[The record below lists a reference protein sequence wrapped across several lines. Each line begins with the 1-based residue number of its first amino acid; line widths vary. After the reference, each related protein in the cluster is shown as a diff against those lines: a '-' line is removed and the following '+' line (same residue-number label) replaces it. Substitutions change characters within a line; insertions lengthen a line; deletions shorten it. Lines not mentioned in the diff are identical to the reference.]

1 MEKVKQLCL
10 SDEELLGEI
19 KYYVGNKFYNY
30 AVMIDGDWGSGKTHF
45 VKQVLLP
52 ELKKETKTSI
62 YISLYGVRNIGE
74 LSKKIYIEFLLKD
87 KADKINPTLLT
98 GATEALDVVSGL
110 ISPFIGKYGDIE
122 IKEKKIQN
130 LVQKI
135 VPIKD
140 CILIFDDLERC
151 NCPMKE
157 ILGYINGFVE
167 QAGMKVLIIGC
178 VDHAGMQVIDF
189 GNQNELR
196 QKMDAQSTALQL
208 QAVLGEDEKLDF
220 EDKHEKE
227 IYNLLSGKNTQE
239 EGTKKVSIEEALK
252 RVSQVFKQPSEYERI
267 REKIIGSI
275 YYYRP
280 NMKKVMMQ
288 LIEDNFSYGEI
299 GRLQLEKNLNYL
311 ADYMEKEQHVNFRT
325 FQFFLLK
332 MNGLFSEIKA
342 ETYENQD
349 IVYKKLIQACWYAC
363 IMFKKG
369 NLDDIWKENQE
380 YSNTGEL
387 RIRSIE
393 EYVQYSIL
401 DQGIKKLLKKFDDEE
416 TEKIRNQK
424 DPINSLQ
431 YDWIVSTEK
440 VVRERMDDVIKNACA
455 GKYGIGSYDRI
466 QQIFL
471 QIYQAGFEITYV
483 ERLTDA
489 MCASIQEGTANG
501 EPDCLL
507 SMNGEEKELVELYN
521 ANMQRIVKT
530 YNKCMAKKSEGD
542 MNSFLKESDWAKQIY
557 DYIWQAKHPS
567 ESEDYRKKIEAFLN
581 GMDINVLTSKLKEAS
596 LENLEK
602 FRGVL
607 KEIYSQNYAPDILWN
622 EKEQIKG
629 LIDSLKEFQENSTD
643 KIRKYQYKLMAD
655 YLSEALDRTKNLQ

>member
-167 QAGMKVLIIGC
+167 QAGMKVLII
-178 VDHAGMQVIDF
+178 A
-189 GNQNELR
+189 NQNELR

-483 ERLTDA
+483 ESLTDA

>member
-1 MEKVKQLCL
+1 MEKANQLCL
-10 SDEELLGEI
+10 SDEELLSEI
-19 KYYVGNKFYNY
+19 KYYIENKFYNY
-30 AVMIDGDWGSGKTHF
+30 AVMIDGAWGSGKTYF
-45 VKQVLLP
+45 VNQVLLP
-52 ELKKETKTSI
+52 ELKKETKKSI
-62 YISLYGVRNIGE
+62 YTSLYGVSNIDE
-74 LSKKIYIEFLLKD
+74 LSKKIYIKFLLKD
-87 KADKINPTLLT
+87 KSDRINSTLLA

-130 LVQKI
+130 LVQKF

-167 QAGMKVLIIGC
+167 QAGMKVLII
-178 VDHAGMQVIDF
+178 A
-189 GNQNELR
+189 NQNELR
-196 QKMDAQSTALQL
+196 QKMDAQSMALQL

-220 EDKHEKE
+220 EDKQENE
-227 IYNLLSGKNTQE
+227 IYNLLAGKNTQE
-239 EGTKKVSIEEALK
+239 EGIKKVSIEEALK
-252 RVSQVFKQPSEYERI
+252 RVSQVFKQTSEYERI

-280 NMKKVMMQ
+280 NIKKAMLH
-288 LIEDNFSYGEI
+288 LIENKFSYGEI
-299 GRLQLEKNLNYL
+299 GRPQLEKNLNYL

-349 IVYKKLIQACWYAC
+349 MVYKKLIQACWYAC

-380 YSNTGEL
+380 YNNTGEL
-387 RIRSIE
+387 RIRFIE

-440 VVRERMDDVIKNACA
+440 VVREWMDDIIKNACA

-471 QIYQAGFEITYV
+471 QIYQAGFESTYIK
-483 ERLTDA
+483 RLTDA
-489 MCASIQEGTANG
+489 MCASIQEGTAKG

-530 YNKCMAKKSEGD
+530 YNKCMEKKSEGD

-567 ESEDYRKKIEAFLN
+567 ESEDYRKKIEVFLN

-622 EKEQIKG
+622 EKEQIKV

-643 KIRKYQYKLMAD
+643 KIRKYQYKLIAD

>member
-1 MEKVKQLCL
+1 MEKEEQLCL
-10 SDEELLGEI
+10 SDEELLSEI
-19 KYYVGNKFYNY
+19 KYYVENKFYNY
-30 AVMIDGDWGSGKTHF
+30 AVMIDGAWGSGKTHF

-52 ELKKETKTSI
+52 ELRKETKTSI

-87 KADKINPTLLT
+87 KTDRINTTLLA

-135 VPIKD
+135 IPIKD

-167 QAGMKVLIIGC
+167 QAGMKVLII
-178 VDHAGMQVIDF
+178 A
-189 GNQNELR
+189 NQAELR
-196 QKMDAQSTALQL
+196 QKVDEQSMALQL
-208 QAVLGEDEKLDF
+208 NTVLGEDEKLDF

-227 IYNLLSGKNTQE
+227 IYNLLAGKNTQE
-239 EGTKKVSIEEALK
+239 EGTKKVSIEEARK

-280 NMKKVMMQ
+280 NMKKVMRQ
-288 LIEDNFSYGEI
+288 LIENNFSYGEI
-299 GRLQLEKNLNYL
+299 GRSQLEKNLNYL

-349 IVYKKLIQACWYAC
+349 MVYKKLIQACWYAC

-380 YSNTGEL
+380 YNNMGEL
-387 RIRSIE
+387 RIRFIE

-440 VVRERMDDVIKNACA
+440 VVREWMDDIIKNACA

-471 QIYQAGFEITYV
+471 QIYQAGFESTYIK
-483 ERLTDA
+483 RLTDA
-489 MCASIQEGTANG
+489 MCASIQEGTAKG

-521 ANMQRIVKT
+521 ANMQRIVRT
-530 YNKCMAKKSEGD
+530 YNKCMAEKSEGD
-542 MNSFLKESDWAKQIY
+542 MNSFLQESDWAKQIY
-557 DYIWQAKHPS
+557 DYIWQAKHPR
-567 ESEDYRKKIEAFLN
+567 ESEDYRKKIEVFLN

-602 FRGVL
+602 FRRTL
-607 KEIYSQNYAPDILWN
+607 REIYSQNYVPDILWN
-622 EKEQIKG
+622 EKEQIIFLLEK
-629 LIDSLKEFQENSTD
+629 LRKFQEDSTD

>member
-1 MEKVKQLCL
+1 MEKANQLCL
-10 SDEELLGEI
+10 SDEKLLSEI
-19 KYYVGNKFYNY
+19 KYYIENKFYNY
-30 AVMIDGDWGSGKTHF
+30 AVMIDGAWGSGKTYF
-45 VKQVLLP
+45 VNQVLLP
-52 ELKKETKTSI
+52 ELKKETKKSI
-62 YISLYGVRNIGE
+62 YISLYGVSNIDE
-74 LSKKIYIEFLLKD
+74 LSKKIYIKFLLKD
-87 KADKINPTLLT
+87 KSDRINSTLLA

-130 LVQKI
+130 LVQKF

-151 NCPMKE
+151 NCPMRE

-167 QAGMKVLIIGC
+167 QAGMKVLII
-178 VDHAGMQVIDF
+178 A
-189 GNQNELR
+189 NQNELR
-196 QKMDAQSTALQL
+196 QKMDAQSMALQL

-220 EDKHEKE
+220 EDKQENE
-227 IYNLLSGKNTQE
+227 IYNLLAGKNTQE
-239 EGTKKVSIEEALK
+239 EGIKKVSIEEALK

-280 NMKKVMMQ
+280 NIKKAMLH
-288 LIEDNFSYGEI
+288 LIENKFSYGEI
-299 GRLQLEKNLNYL
+299 GRSQLEKNLNYL

-349 IVYKKLIQACWYAC
+349 MVYKKLIQACWYAC

-380 YSNTGEL
+380 YNNTGEL
-387 RIRSIE
+387 RIRFIE

-440 VVRERMDDVIKNACA
+440 VVREWMDDIIKNACA

-471 QIYQAGFEITYV
+471 QIYQAGFESTYIK
-483 ERLTDA
+483 RLTDA
-489 MCASIQEGTANG
+489 MCASIQEGTAKG

-567 ESEDYRKKIEAFLN
+567 ESEDYRKKIEVFLN

-622 EKEQIKG
+622 EKEQIKV

-643 KIRKYQYKLMAD
+643 KIRKYQYKLIAD

>member
-167 QAGMKVLIIGC
+167 QAGMKVLII
-178 VDHAGMQVIDF
+178 A
-189 GNQNELR
+189 NQNELR

-252 RVSQVFKQPSEYERI
+252 RVSQIFKQPSEYERI

>member
-10 SDEELLGEI
+10 SDEELLSEI

-110 ISPFIGKYGDIE
+110 ISPFIGKYVDIE

-130 LVQKI
+130 LVQKF

-167 QAGMKVLIIGC
+167 QAGMKVLII
-178 VDHAGMQVIDF
+178 A
-189 GNQNELR
+189 NQNELR
-196 QKMDAQSTALQL
+196 QKMDAQSMALQL
-208 QAVLGEDEKLDF
+208 QAVLGEDEKLGF
-220 EDKHEKE
+220 EDKQENE
-227 IYNLLSGKNTQE
+227 IYNLLAGKNTQE
-239 EGTKKVSIEEALK
+239 EGIKKVSIEEALK

-280 NMKKVMMQ
+280 NVKKTMLQ
-288 LIEDNFSYGEI
+288 LIENKFSYGEI
-299 GRLQLEKNLNYL
+299 GRSQLEKNLNYL

-349 IVYKKLIQACWYAC
+349 MVYKKLIQACWYAC

-401 DQGIKKLLKKFDDEE
+401 AQGIKKLLKKFDDEE

-431 YDWIVSTEK
+431 YGWIVSTEK
-440 VVRERMDDVIKNACA
+440 VVRERMDDAIKNACV

-471 QIYQAGFEITYV
+471 QIHQAGFEITYV

-501 EPDCLL
+501 ELDCLL

-530 YNKCMAKKSEGD
+530 YNKYMAEKSEGD
-542 MNSFLKESDWAKQIY
+542 MNSFLQESGWAKQIY

-622 EKEQIKG
+622 EKEQIKV
-629 LIDSLKEFQENSTD
+629 LIDSLREFQENSTD

-655 YLSEALDRTKNLQ
+655 YLSEALDRAKNLQ

>member
-1 MEKVKQLCL
+1 MEKEEQLCL
-10 SDEELLGEI
+10 SDEELLSEI
-19 KYYVGNKFYNY
+19 KYYVENKFYNY
-30 AVMIDGDWGSGKTHF
+30 AVMIDGAWGSGKTHF

-52 ELKKETKTSI
+52 ELRKETKTSI

-87 KADKINPTLLT
+87 KTDRINTTLLA

-135 VPIKD
+135 IPIKD

-167 QAGMKVLIIGC
+167 QAGMKVLII
-178 VDHAGMQVIDF
+178 A
-189 GNQNELR
+189 NQAELR
-196 QKMDAQSTALQL
+196 QKVDEQSMALQL
-208 QAVLGEDEKLDF
+208 NTVLGEDEKLDF

-227 IYNLLSGKNTQE
+227 IYNLLAGKNTQE
-239 EGTKKVSIEEALK
+239 EGTKKVSIEEARK

-280 NMKKVMMQ
+280 NMKKVMRQ
-288 LIEDNFSYGEI
+288 LIENNFSYGEI
-299 GRLQLEKNLNYL
+299 GRSQLEKNLNYL

-349 IVYKKLIQACWYAC
+349 MVYKKLIQACWYAC

-380 YSNTGEL
+380 YNNTGEL
-387 RIRSIE
+387 RIRFIE

-440 VVRERMDDVIKNACA
+440 VVREWMDDIIKNACA

-471 QIYQAGFEITYV
+471 QIYQAGFESTYIK
-483 ERLTDA
+483 RLTDA
-489 MCASIQEGTANG
+489 MCASIQDGTANG
-501 EPDCLL
+501 ELDCLL
-507 SMNGEEKELVELYN
+507 SMNGEEKEIVELYN
-521 ANMQRIVKT
+521 ANMQRIVRT
-530 YNKCMAKKSEGD
+530 YNKCMAEKSEGD
-542 MNSFLKESDWAKQIY
+542 MNSFLQESDWAKQIY
-557 DYIWQAKHPS
+557 DYIWQAKHPR
-567 ESEDYRKKIEAFLN
+567 ESEDYRKKIEVFLN

-602 FRGVL
+602 FRRTL
-607 KEIYSQNYAPDILWN
+607 REIYSQNYVPDILWN
-622 EKEQIKG
+622 EKEQIIFLLEK
-629 LIDSLKEFQENSTD
+629 LRKFQEDSTD

>member
-10 SDEELLGEI
+10 SDEELLSEI

-30 AVMIDGDWGSGKTHF
+30 AVMIDGAWGSGKTHF

-62 YISLYGVRNIGE
+62 YISLYGIRNIGE

-87 KADKINPTLLT
+87 KADKINTTLLA
-98 GATEALDVVSGL
+98 GATEALDVVIGL

-135 VPIKD
+135 IPIKD

-167 QAGMKVLIIGC
+167 QAGMKVLIIANQAELKQK
-178 VDHAGMQVIDF
+178 VDG
-189 GNQNELR
+189 
-196 QKMDAQSTALQL
+196 QSMALQL
-208 QAVLGEDEKLDF
+208 NTVLGEDEKLDF
-220 EDKHEKE
+220 EDKQEKE
-227 IYNLLSGKNTQE
+227 IYNLLAGKNTQE

-280 NMKKVMMQ
+280 NIKKAMLQ
-288 LIEDNFSYGEI
+288 LIENKFSYGEI
-299 GRLQLEKNLNYL
+299 GRSQLEKNLNYL

-332 MNGLFSEIKA
+332 MYGLFSEIKA

-349 IVYKKLIQACWYAC
+349 MVYKKLIQACWYAC

-369 NLDDIWKENQE
+369 NLDDIWKENQK
-380 YSNTGEL
+380 YSNTGEF

-401 DQGIKKLLKKFDDEE
+401 DKDIKKLLKKFDDEE
-416 TEKIRNQK
+416 TEKIRNQR

-489 MCASIQEGTANG
+489 MCASIQEGKANG

-521 ANMQRIVKT
+521 TNMQRIVKT
-530 YNKCMAKKSEGD
+530 YNKCVAEKSEGD
-542 MNSFLKESDWAKQIY
+542 MNSFLQESDWAKQIY
-557 DYIWQAKHPS
+557 DYIWQAKHPR

>member
-1 MEKVKQLCL
+1 MEKEKQLCL
-10 SDEELLGEI
+10 SDEELLSEI

-30 AVMIDGDWGSGKTHF
+30 AVMIDGAWGSGKTYF

-62 YISLYGVRNIGE
+62 YISLYGVSDIGE
-74 LSKKIYIEFLLKD
+74 LSKKIYIEFLLKC
-87 KADKINPTLLT
+87 KADNINTTLLA

-135 VPIKD
+135 IPIKD

-167 QAGMKVLIIGC
+167 QAGMNVLII
-178 VDHAGMQVIDF
+178 A
-189 GNQNELR
+189 NQNELK
-196 QKMDAQSTALQL
+196 QKMDSQSMALQL
-208 QAVLGEDEKLDF
+208 KAVLGEDEKLDF
-220 EDKHEKE
+220 EDKQEKE
-227 IYNLLSGKNTQE
+227 IYNLLAGKNTQE
-239 EGTKKVSIEEALK
+239 EGIKRVSIEEALK
-252 RVSQVFKQPSEYERI
+252 RVSQVFKQSSEYERI

-275 YYYRP
+275 YYYKP
-280 NMKKVMMQ
+280 NIKKVMLQ
-288 LIEDNFSYGEI
+288 LIKNNFSYGEI
-299 GRLQLEKNLNYL
+299 GRSQLEKNLNYL
-311 ADYMEKEQHVNFRT
+311 ADCMEKECHVNFRT

-332 MNGLFSEIKA
+332 MNGLFSEVKA

-349 IVYKKLIQACWYAC
+349 VVYKKLIQACWYAC
-363 IMFKKG
+363 IMFKEG
-369 NLDDIWKENQE
+369 SLNDIWKGNQE
-380 YSNTGEL
+380 YSNAGEF
-387 RIRSIE
+387 RIRFIE

-416 TEKIRNQK
+416 TEKIRNQN
-424 DPINSLQ
+424 DPINGLQ

-440 VVRERMDDVIKNACA
+440 TVRERMDDVIKNACA

-489 MCASIQEGTANG
+489 MCISIQDGKANG

-507 SMNGEEKELVELYN
+507 SMNGEEKKIVDFYN

-542 MNSFLKESDWAKQIY
+542 MNSLLQESDWAKQIY
-557 DYIWQAKHPS
+557 DYIWQAKHPK
-567 ESEDYRKKIEAFLN
+567 ENEDYKKKITAFLN
-581 GMDINVLTSKLKEAS
+581 GMDINVLISKLKEAS

-622 EKEQIKG
+622 EKEQIIF
-629 LIDSLKEFQENSTD
+629 LIEKLRKFQEDSID

-655 YLSEALDRTKNLQ
+655 YLSEALEKTKNFQ

>member
-167 QAGMKVLIIGC
+167 QAGMKVLII
-178 VDHAGMQVIDF
+178 A
-189 GNQNELR
+189 NQNELR

>member
-1 MEKVKQLCL
+1 MEKEKQLCL
-10 SDEELLGEI
+10 SDEELLSEI
-19 KYYVGNKFYNY
+19 KYYVENKFYNY
-30 AVMIDGDWGSGKTHF
+30 AVMIDGAWGSGKTHF

-52 ELKKETKTSI
+52 ELRKETKTSI

-87 KADKINPTLLT
+87 KTDRINTTLLA

-135 VPIKD
+135 IPIKD

-167 QAGMKVLIIGC
+167 QAGMKVLII
-178 VDHAGMQVIDF
+178 A
-189 GNQNELR
+189 NQAELR
-196 QKMDAQSTALQL
+196 QKVDEQSMSLQL
-208 QAVLGEDEKLDF
+208 NTVLGEDEKLDF

-227 IYNLLSGKNTQE
+227 IYNLLAGKNTQE
-239 EGTKKVSIEEALK
+239 EGIKKVSIEEALK

-280 NMKKVMMQ
+280 NIKKAMLH
-288 LIEDNFSYGEI
+288 LIENKFSYGEI
-299 GRLQLEKNLNYL
+299 GRSQLEKNLNYL

-349 IVYKKLIQACWYAC
+349 MVYKKLIQACWYAC

-380 YSNTGEL
+380 YNNTGEL
-387 RIRSIE
+387 RIRFIE

-416 TEKIRNQK
+416 TEKIRNQN
-424 DPINSLQ
+424 DPINGLQ
-431 YDWIVSTEK
+431 SGWIVSTEK
-440 VVRERMDDVIKNACA
+440 VVREWMDDIIKNACA

-471 QIYQAGFEITYV
+471 QIYQAGFESTYIK
-483 ERLTDA
+483 RLTDA
-489 MCASIQEGTANG
+489 MCASIQEGTAKG

-567 ESEDYRKKIEAFLN
+567 ESEDYRKKIEVFLN

-622 EKEQIKG
+622 EKEQIKV

-643 KIRKYQYKLMAD
+643 KIRKYQYKLIAD

>member
-1 MEKVKQLCL
+1 MEKANQLCL
-10 SDEELLGEI
+10 SDEELLSEI
-19 KYYVGNKFYNY
+19 KYYIENKFYNY
-30 AVMIDGDWGSGKTHF
+30 TVMIDGAWGSGKTYF
-45 VKQVLLP
+45 VNQVLLP
-52 ELKKETKTSI
+52 ELKKETKKSI
-62 YISLYGVRNIGE
+62 YISLYGVSNIDE
-74 LSKKIYIEFLLKD
+74 LSKKIYIKFLLKD
-87 KADKINPTLLT
+87 KSDRINSTLLA

-130 LVQKI
+130 LVQKF

-151 NCPMKE
+151 NCPMRE

-167 QAGMKVLIIGC
+167 QAGMKVLII
-178 VDHAGMQVIDF
+178 A
-189 GNQNELR
+189 NQNELR
-196 QKMDAQSTALQL
+196 QKMDAQSMALQL

-220 EDKHEKE
+220 EDKQENE
-227 IYNLLSGKNTQE
+227 IYNLLAGKNTQE
-239 EGTKKVSIEEALK
+239 EGIKKVSIKEALK

-280 NMKKVMMQ
+280 NIKKAMLH
-288 LIEDNFSYGEI
+288 LIENKFSYGEI
-299 GRLQLEKNLNYL
+299 GRSQLEKNLNYL

-349 IVYKKLIQACWYAC
+349 MVYKKLIQACWYAC

-380 YSNTGEL
+380 YNNTGEL
-387 RIRSIE
+387 RIRFIE

-440 VVRERMDDVIKNACA
+440 VVREWMDDIIKNACA

-471 QIYQAGFEITYV
+471 QIYQAGFESTYIK
-483 ERLTDA
+483 RLTDA
-489 MCASIQEGTANG
+489 MCASIQEGTAKG

-567 ESEDYRKKIEAFLN
+567 ESEDYRKKIEVFLN

-622 EKEQIKG
+622 EKEQIKV

>member
-1 MEKVKQLCL
+1 MEKANQLCL
-10 SDEELLGEI
+10 SDEELLSEI
-19 KYYVGNKFYNY
+19 KYYIENKFYNY
-30 AVMIDGDWGSGKTHF
+30 AVMIDGAWGSGKTYF
-45 VKQVLLP
+45 VNQVLLP
-52 ELKKETKTSI
+52 ELKKETKKSI
-62 YISLYGVRNIGE
+62 YTSLYGVSNIDE
-74 LSKKIYIEFLLKD
+74 LSKKIYIKFLLKD
-87 KADKINPTLLT
+87 KSDRINSTLLA

-130 LVQKI
+130 LVQKF

-167 QAGMKVLIIGC
+167 QAGMKVLII
-178 VDHAGMQVIDF
+178 A
-189 GNQNELR
+189 NQNELR
-196 QKMDAQSTALQL
+196 QKMDAQSIALQL

-220 EDKHEKE
+220 EDKQENE
-227 IYNLLSGKNTQE
+227 IYNLLAGKNTQE
-239 EGTKKVSIEEALK
+239 EGIKKVSIEEALK
-252 RVSQVFKQPSEYERI
+252 RVSQVFKQTSEYERI

-280 NMKKVMMQ
+280 NIKKAMLH
-288 LIEDNFSYGEI
+288 LIENKFSYGEI
-299 GRLQLEKNLNYL
+299 GRPQLEKNLNYL

-349 IVYKKLIQACWYAC
+349 MVYKKLIQACWYAC

-380 YSNTGEL
+380 YNNTGEL
-387 RIRSIE
+387 RIRFIE

-440 VVRERMDDVIKNACA
+440 VVREWMDDIIKNACA

-471 QIYQAGFEITYV
+471 QIYQAGFESTYIK
-483 ERLTDA
+483 RLTDA
-489 MCASIQEGTANG
+489 MCASIQEGTAKG

-567 ESEDYRKKIEAFLN
+567 ESEDYRKKIEVFLN

-622 EKEQIKG
+622 EKEQIKV

-643 KIRKYQYKLMAD
+643 KIRKYQYKLIAD

>member
-1 MEKVKQLCL
+1 MEKEKQLCL
-10 SDEELLGEI
+10 SDEELLSEI
-19 KYYVGNKFYNY
+19 KYYVENKFYNY
-30 AVMIDGDWGSGKTHF
+30 AVMIDGAWGSGKTHF

-52 ELKKETKTSI
+52 ELRKETKTSI

-87 KADKINPTLLT
+87 KTDRINTTLLA

-135 VPIKD
+135 IPIKD

-167 QAGMKVLIIGC
+167 QAGMKVLII
-178 VDHAGMQVIDF
+178 A
-189 GNQNELR
+189 NQAELR
-196 QKMDAQSTALQL
+196 QKVDEQSMALQL
-208 QAVLGEDEKLDF
+208 NTVLGEDEKLDF

-227 IYNLLSGKNTQE
+227 IYNLLAGKNTQE
-239 EGTKKVSIEEALK
+239 EGIKKVSIEEALK

-280 NMKKVMMQ
+280 NIKKAMLH
-288 LIEDNFSYGEI
+288 LIENKFSYGEI
-299 GRLQLEKNLNYL
+299 GRSQLEKNLNYL

-349 IVYKKLIQACWYAC
+349 MVYKKLIQACWYAC

-380 YSNTGEL
+380 YNNTGEL
-387 RIRSIE
+387 RIRFIE

-416 TEKIRNQK
+416 TEKIRNQN
-424 DPINSLQ
+424 DPINGLQ
-431 YDWIVSTEK
+431 SGWIVSTEK
-440 VVRERMDDVIKNACA
+440 VVREWMDDIIKNACA

-471 QIYQAGFEITYV
+471 QIYQAGFESTYIK
-483 ERLTDA
+483 RLTDA
-489 MCASIQEGTANG
+489 MCASIQEGTAKG

-521 ANMQRIVKT
+521 ANMQRIVRT

-567 ESEDYRKKIEAFLN
+567 ESEDYRKKIEVFLN

-622 EKEQIKG
+622 EKEQIKV

-643 KIRKYQYKLMAD
+643 KIRKYQYKLIAD

>member
-1 MEKVKQLCL
+1 MEKANQLCL
-10 SDEELLGEI
+10 SDEELLSEI
-19 KYYVGNKFYNY
+19 KYYIENKFYNY
-30 AVMIDGDWGSGKTHF
+30 AVMIDGAWGSGKTYF
-45 VKQVLLP
+45 VNQVLLP
-52 ELKKETKTSI
+52 ELKKETKKSI
-62 YISLYGVRNIGE
+62 YTSLYGVSNIDE
-74 LSKKIYIEFLLKD
+74 LSKKIYIKFLLKD
-87 KADKINPTLLT
+87 KSDRINSTLLA

-130 LVQKI
+130 LVQKF

-167 QAGMKVLIIGC
+167 QAGMKVLII
-178 VDHAGMQVIDF
+178 A
-189 GNQNELR
+189 NQNELR
-196 QKMDAQSTALQL
+196 QKMDAQSMALQL

-220 EDKHEKE
+220 EDKQENE
-227 IYNLLSGKNTQE
+227 IYNLLAGKNTQE
-239 EGTKKVSIEEALK
+239 EGIKKVSIEEALK
-252 RVSQVFKQPSEYERI
+252 RVSQVFKQTSEYERI

-275 YYYRP
+275 YYYRL
-280 NMKKVMMQ
+280 NIKKAMLH
-288 LIEDNFSYGEI
+288 LIENKFSYGEI
-299 GRLQLEKNLNYL
+299 GRPQLEKNLNYL

-349 IVYKKLIQACWYAC
+349 MVYKKLIQACWYAC

-380 YSNTGEL
+380 YNNTGEL
-387 RIRSIE
+387 RIRFIE

-440 VVRERMDDVIKNACA
+440 VVREWMDDIIKNACA

-471 QIYQAGFEITYV
+471 QIYQAGFESTYIK
-483 ERLTDA
+483 RLTDA
-489 MCASIQEGTANG
+489 MCASIQEGTAKG

-567 ESEDYRKKIEAFLN
+567 ESEDYRKKIEVFLN

-622 EKEQIKG
+622 EKEQIKV

-643 KIRKYQYKLMAD
+643 KIRKYQYKLIAD

>member
-1 MEKVKQLCL
+1 MEKANQLCL
-10 SDEELLGEI
+10 SDEELLSEI
-19 KYYVGNKFYNY
+19 KYYIENKFYNY
-30 AVMIDGDWGSGKTHF
+30 AVMIDGAWGSGKTYF
-45 VKQVLLP
+45 VNQVLLP
-52 ELKKETKTSI
+52 ELKKETKKSI
-62 YISLYGVRNIGE
+62 YTSLYGVSNIDE
-74 LSKKIYIEFLLKD
+74 LSKKIYIKFLLKD
-87 KADKINPTLLT
+87 KSDRINSTLLA

-130 LVQKI
+130 LVQKF

-167 QAGMKVLIIGC
+167 QAGMKVLII
-178 VDHAGMQVIDF
+178 A
-189 GNQNELR
+189 NQNELR
-196 QKMDAQSTALQL
+196 QKMDAQSMALQL

-220 EDKHEKE
+220 EDKQENE
-227 IYNLLSGKNTQE
+227 IYNLLAGKNTQE
-239 EGTKKVSIEEALK
+239 EGIKKVSIEEALK
-252 RVSQVFKQPSEYERI
+252 RVSQVFKQTSEYERI

-280 NMKKVMMQ
+280 NIKKAMLH
-288 LIEDNFSYGEI
+288 LIENKFSYGEI
-299 GRLQLEKNLNYL
+299 GRPQLEKNLNYL

-349 IVYKKLIQACWYAC
+349 MVYKKLIQACWYAC
-363 IMFKKG
+363 IMLKKG

-380 YSNTGEL
+380 YNNTGEL
-387 RIRSIE
+387 RIRFIE

-440 VVRERMDDVIKNACA
+440 VVREWMDDIIKNACA

-471 QIYQAGFEITYV
+471 QIYQAGFESTYIK
-483 ERLTDA
+483 RLTDA
-489 MCASIQEGTANG
+489 MCASIQEGTAKG

-567 ESEDYRKKIEAFLN
+567 ESEDYRKKIEVFLN

-622 EKEQIKG
+622 EKEQIKV

-643 KIRKYQYKLMAD
+643 KIRKYQYKLIAD

>member
-1 MEKVKQLCL
+1 MGKANQLCL
-10 SDEELLGEI
+10 SDEELLSEI
-19 KYYVGNKFYNY
+19 KYYIENKFYNY
-30 AVMIDGDWGSGKTHF
+30 AVMIDGAWGSGKTYF
-45 VKQVLLP
+45 VNQVLLP
-52 ELKKETKTSI
+52 ELKKETKKSI
-62 YISLYGVRNIGE
+62 YISLYGVSNIDE
-74 LSKKIYIEFLLKD
+74 LSKKIYIKFLLKD
-87 KADKINPTLLT
+87 KSDRINSTLLA

-130 LVQKI
+130 LVQKF

-167 QAGMKVLIIGC
+167 QAGMKVLII
-178 VDHAGMQVIDF
+178 A
-189 GNQNELR
+189 NQNELR
-196 QKMDAQSTALQL
+196 QKMDAQSMALQL

-220 EDKHEKE
+220 EDKQENE
-227 IYNLLSGKNTQE
+227 IYNLLAGKNTQE
-239 EGTKKVSIEEALK
+239 EGIRKVSIEEALK
-252 RVSQVFKQPSEYERI
+252 RVSQVFKQTSEYERI

-280 NMKKVMMQ
+280 NIKKAMLH
-288 LIEDNFSYGEI
+288 LIENKFSYGEI
-299 GRLQLEKNLNYL
+299 GRPQLEKNLNYL

-349 IVYKKLIQACWYAC
+349 MVYKKLIQACWYAC
-363 IMFKKG
+363 IMLKKG

-380 YSNTGEL
+380 YNNTGEL
-387 RIRSIE
+387 RIRFIE

-440 VVRERMDDVIKNACA
+440 VVREWMDDIIKNACA

-471 QIYQAGFEITYV
+471 QIYQAGFESTYIK
-483 ERLTDA
+483 RLTDA
-489 MCASIQEGTANG
+489 MCASIQEGTAKG

-507 SMNGEEKELVELYN
+507 SMNGEKKELVELYN

-567 ESEDYRKKIEAFLN
+567 ESEDYRKKIEVFLN

-622 EKEQIKG
+622 EKEQIKV

-643 KIRKYQYKLMAD
+643 KIRKYQYKLIAD